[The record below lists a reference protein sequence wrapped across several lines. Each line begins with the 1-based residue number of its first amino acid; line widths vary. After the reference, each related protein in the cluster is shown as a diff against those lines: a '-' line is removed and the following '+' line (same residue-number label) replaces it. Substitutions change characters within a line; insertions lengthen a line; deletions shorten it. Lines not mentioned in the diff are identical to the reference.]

1 MFPLSFS
8 AQAQPVVW
16 EKLPFLYDDG
26 GGPVD
31 SAEFIGFVAGGDTL
45 FAAGNDGHYLF
56 HAEADGGTGTWE
68 QLCPSNCTTED
79 GLVTRAGTLIV
90 ASSLTGVG
98 CDRSLNYGRTWQ
110 QNVAPQQRDCHAIH
124 QSALPAYGGPDRG
137 RIIGAQVSAPC
148 FSDEDG
154 APGTWTCGPSSGGGT
169 GGDTVAFGD
178 VMPSA
183 ALPEGRLLA
192 GVWNGITTSDDG
204 GRTWQPSSLYGFAR
218 AITRS
223 LTWVPEAGHPYG
235 GAALAAVQDLG
246 LGERDSLATI
256 WRSDDGGSTWT
267 SVHRFSPTEYGIPD
281 QGDNGEGYPLGYRL
295 NQAVLFTASDGV
307 VWAGLY
313 ANVAGPD
320 PANGSMARSF
330 DGGRTWEVAAGPGSG
345 WGGRG
350 VRQIIEARDGRIY
363 VAAEEGGVWR
373 TVNPVVAVANA
384 PEAPEPV
391 RLGVRVEPNPVSGRA
406 VVQWQQT
413 EAGTARVTVHDA
425 RGREVLVAAER
436 RLGAGDQSTEVDT
449 SGLAPG
455 VYLVR
460 VVTEAGTASARLTVA
475 R

>member
-1 MFPLSFS
+1 MLTVFRCLVVCMTLVASGVVR
-8 AQAQPVVW
+8 AQSVTW
-16 EKLPFLYDDG
+16 EKLPILFDY
-26 GGPVD
+26 GPNAPKLD

-56 HAEADGGTGTWE
+56 HAEADGGTGVWE

-98 CDRSLNYGRTWQ
+98 CDRSLNHGRTWQ

-124 QSALPAYGGPDRG
+124 QSALPAYGGPDGG

-223 LTWVPEAGHPYG
+223 LTWVPEVGHPYG
-235 GAALAAVQDLG
+235 GAALAAVQDFG

-313 ANVAGPD
+313 ANVAGPA

-345 WGGRG
+345 WGGARGASDHGGARRSDLRGGGGGRG
-350 VRQIIEARDGRIY
+350 VADSGPGGGRVEHTGSAGARPPRCARGAESGRR
-363 VAAEEGGVWR
+363 ARGGA
-373 TVNPVVAVANA
+373 VVA
-384 PEAPEPV
+384 
-391 RLGVRVEPNPVSGRA
+391 
-406 VVQWQQT
+406 
-413 EAGTARVTVHDA
+413 D
-425 RGREVLVAAER
+425 RGRH
-436 RLGAGDQSTEVDT
+436 GAGDRPRHAR
-449 SGLAPG
+449 SGGAHRHRPPPRCG
-455 VYLVR
+455 R
-460 VVTEAGTASARLTVA
+460 SEH
-475 R
+475 